1 MPSRKYSKKQ
11 IGKTLKKRGGGSN
24 PYDDN
29 DGDLTPK
36 ALAKRLAMAK
46 KAEEYMKNKQ
56 KQTKTKTKTQTQ
68 TRKTS
73 KKGTKKSPQTRAHEW
88 ANDNLVS
95 SLLNAMQ
102 KGYQAKSKS
111 EAVNAVLNND
121 DLLREIDKN
130 LELNK
135 RPKGSYE

>member
-29 DGDLTPK
+29 DGDLSPK

-56 KQTKTKTKTQTQ
+56 KQTKTKTQTQ
-68 TRKTS
+68 TRK
-73 KKGTKKSPQTRAHEW
+73 KGKKKSPQTRAHEW

>member
-36 ALAKRLAMAK
+36 ALAKRLAIAK

-56 KQTKTKTKTQTQ
+56 KQTKTKTQTQ

-73 KKGTKKSPQTRAHEW
+73 KKKSPQTRAHEW